1 MQGFFILSF
10 AKDALISWHN
20 FLMIYLQIKEADS
33 VQKANSA
40 ISDAGDSLNMMGALR
55 YISSLEERDSLIQSA
70 AEYFVNGRIN
80 LALRQ

>member
-1 MQGFFILSF
+1 M
-10 AKDALISWHN
+10 ISWHN

-33 VQKANSA
+33 VQKENSA

-55 YISSLEERDSLIQSA
+55 YISSLEERDSLVQSA